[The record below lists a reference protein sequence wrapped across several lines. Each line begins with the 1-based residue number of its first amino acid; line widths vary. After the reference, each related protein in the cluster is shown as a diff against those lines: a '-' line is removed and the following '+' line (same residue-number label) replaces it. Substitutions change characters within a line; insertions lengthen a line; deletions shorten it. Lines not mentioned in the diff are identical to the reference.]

1 MSIYEEIIK
10 NLTFESVIKLMEK
23 LGADRYIEHDS
34 YIIFPTICHNIDTKE
49 ASMKLYFYKNT
60 KIFMCYTECGTM
72 SIFKFLKTYYETRN
86 IEYDWYEDI
95 LLVIQDCSN
104 FTKKEG
110 FDKVP
115 YHSLKEIY
123 GNKRK
128 EKILPEYKKEVLD
141 CFVDIAPM
149 EWLKDG
155 ITKETMKKFGIKYS
169 ISQNKIIIPHLD
181 AEGRLIGIR
190 GRNLNQEEAE
200 LVGKYMPIQI
210 EQMWYKHPLSMN
222 LYGLYQNKNNI
233 KKSKVCYLFEAEKSV
248 LQVDNFDMLNS
259 AVAVCGSNFNKYQLN
274 LLLKYCAPEEIIICF
289 DNEEQPGKDKY
300 FNKLYEIC
308 TKYKNYCNFSF
319 VYDRQGLLGLKD
331 SPSDRGEETFKKL
344 LDRRVKVK

>member
-10 NLTFESVIKLMEK
+10 NLTSESVIKLMEK

-222 LYGLYQNKNNI
+222 LYGLYQNKDNI

-248 LQVDNFDMLNS
+248 LQVDNFNILNS

-308 TKYKNYCNFSF
+308 NKYKNYCNFSF

>member
-248 LQVDNFDMLNS
+248 LQVDNFNILNS

-274 LLLKYCAPEEIIICF
+274 LLLKYCTPEEIIICF